1 MRRRRRD
8 NPLIGQKT
16 ATKKG
21 ELGQGGM
28 DERASS
34 RDRGRH
40 RNRLKMKKMNKSKT
54 LGTEQRDTLV
64 VGGWQVKG
72 KYTIRK

>member
-1 MRRRRRD
+1 
-8 NPLIGQKT
+8 
-16 ATKKG
+16 
-21 ELGQGGM
+21 M